1 MNLGGFL
8 LFNAFCDAVHG
19 IANKSK
25 CPRRGTPAYN
35 RAVIGTLVAII
46 LWIIVIALFITTL

>member
-8 LFNAFCDAVHG
+8 FFNAFCDAINGV
-19 IANKSK
+19 AKKSK

-35 RAVIGTLVAII
+35 RAAIGSIIAII
-46 LWIIVIALFITTL
+46 LWVVTIVLFITTL